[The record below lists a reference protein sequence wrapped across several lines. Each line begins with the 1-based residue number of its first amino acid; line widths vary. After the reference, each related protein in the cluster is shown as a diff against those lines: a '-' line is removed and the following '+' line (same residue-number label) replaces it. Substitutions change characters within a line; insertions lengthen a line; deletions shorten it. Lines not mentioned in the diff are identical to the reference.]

1 MLGSKMGSSR
11 LIIQKESSLY
21 IQITWQSVKIREILL
36 LKKKKKKAIKVILL
50 TDHYPLTEKMQR

>member
-36 LKKKKKKAIKVILL
+36 LKKKKKAIKVILL